1 MEIMSSLTEDDLQ
14 AQYRQFMTEFPVC
27 LARFKSEDWRW
38 IDSGD
43 GDTQTIILLPG
54 FMGEAETSFL
64 YVQALATHLRVISIS
79 YPPTVARVDSLC
91 DGLCTLLDN
100 LKIQQATF
108 LGGSSSGF
116 IAQAFIRRH
125 PTRTAGLILTH
136 TGLPSPQRARTA
148 RLYLSLL
155 HLIPYRLVHWLMQRS
170 VYTYFPRQTA
180 SHLFWRQHFQ
190 EVIRRQNLE
199 ALRNRFAQMDD
210 FHTHYH
216 FQPGDLTAW
225 HGKILL
231 MEMHHDHL
239 TSPAEQSAM
248 RELYPT
254 ARVHVFTNTAHYDS
268 VEQPEEQIQ
277 VIKEFLLH
285 G

>member
-1 MEIMSSLTEDDLQ
+1 
-14 AQYRQFMTEFPVC
+14 
-27 LARFKSEDWRW
+27 
-38 IDSGD
+38 
-43 GDTQTIILLPG
+43 
-54 FMGEAETSFL
+54 MGEAETSFM
-64 YVQALATHLRVISIS
+64 YVQALAAHLRVVSIS
-79 YPPTVARVDSLC
+79 YPPSVARVDSLC

-136 TGLPSPQRARTA
+136 TGLPNPQRARTA
-148 RLYLSLL
+148 RIYLGLL
-155 HLIPYRLVHWLMQRS
+155 HLIHYPLVHWLMQRS
-170 VYTYFPRQTA
+170 VYTYFPRQTP

-190 EVIRRQNLE
+190 EIIHRQDLE
-199 ALRNRFAQMDD
+199 ALRNRFALMDD
-210 FHTHYH
+210 FHKHYH
-216 FQPGDLTAW
+216 FQPGDLAAW

-231 MEMHHDHL
+231 MEMHRDHL

-254 ARVHVFTNTAHYDS
+254 AQVHVFTNTAHYDS

-277 VIKEFLLH
+277 VIKEFIQH